1 MVVNV
6 LAYLDRRKRTAFAV
20 IEMFISRL
28 SIAAIIAE
36 EEEERQFTKGAKAA
50 AEIKLRGKEQS
61 GRLRK
66 EYY

>member
-6 LAYLDRRKRTAFAV
+6 LAYLDRRERTAFAV

-28 SIAAIIAE
+28 SVVAIIAE
-36 EEEERQFTKGAKAA
+36 EEERQFTEGANAA